1 MATYLVYGAN
11 GYTGEL
17 VARVAEARGHRPI
30 LAGRSEAPVAA
41 LAAELGLD
49 HRVFALDDPAAVDR
63 GLDGAVAVLHCA
75 GPFAHTSRP
84 MADGCLRRRVHYLDI
99 TGEISVFESLAARDG
114 EAKGAGVMLLPG
126 CGFDVVPSDCLA
138 AHLKRRLP
146 GATALALGFLSGGRM
161 SRGTATTMIE
171 ALPRGGMVRRRGVL
185 TPVPAAY
192 RTRTIDF
199 GGGPRKA
206 VTIPWGDVSTAYHS
220 TGIPDIEVYTALPA
234 HLRVAAWLSRYLTGA
249 LGARPVQEFLKS
261 RVRSGDAGP
270 SAEERERGII
280 FLWGESIDGARR
292 ERAVS
297 RLRCGDGYAITVAST
312 LAILKRVLAGEAPP
326 GFQTPSKAYGPDFVL
341 SLPGVTRTDEP
352 IAEK

>member
-1 MATYLVYGAN
+1 
-11 GYTGEL
+11 
-17 VARVAEARGHRPI
+17 
-30 LAGRSEAPVAA
+30 
-41 LAAELGLD
+41 
-49 HRVFALDDPAAVDR
+49 
-63 GLDGAVAVLHCA
+63 
-75 GPFAHTSRP
+75 
-84 MADGCLRRRVHYLDI
+84 
-99 TGEISVFESLAARDG
+99 
-114 EAKGAGVMLLPG
+114 
-126 CGFDVVPSDCLA
+126 
-138 AHLKRRLP
+138 
-146 GATALALGFLSGGRM
+146 
-161 SRGTATTMIE
+161 MIE

-234 HLRVAAWLSRYLTGA
+234 HLRVAARLSRYLTGA